1 MSSGLD
7 KWAVEIRGLRKN
19 YGRIQALKGVEFSL
33 KAGELVAFI
42 GPNGAG
48 KSTTLKI
55 LTGQLPATSGTV
67 LVNGV
72 DVLKDPGEAR
82 KHIGYVPEE
91 PVLYE
96 YLSAREFLEFIGA
109 IRESED
115 VDEALAFTE
124 LGADGERLIREYSQG
139 MRRKT
144 ALAAAILAKPP
155 VLILDEALNGLDPP
169 SAARVKGRL
178 RALCDAGA
186 CVLLSTHVLDTAERL
201 ADRVIVISQGEI
213 VADEYLDREKGT
225 DLEALFLQRMDS
237 GNNGE

>member
-1 MSSGLD
+1 MNTVSDPVAIEITGL
-7 KWAVEIRGLRKN
+7 VKN
-19 YGRIQALKGVEFSL
+19 YGRVQALKGVSL
-33 KAGELVAFI
+33 RLKPGELVAFI

-67 LVNGV
+67 MVNGV

-109 IRESED
+109 IREAD
-115 VDEALAFTE
+115 GVDEALAFTE

-169 SAARVKGRL
+169 SAARVKRRL
-178 RALCDAGA
+178 RELCDAGA
-186 CVLLSTHVLDTAERL
+186 CVLFSTHVLDTAERL
-201 ADRVIVISQGEI
+201 ADRVVLISNGKI
-213 VADEYLDREKGT
+213 VADEYLDRENGT
-225 DLEALFLQRMDS
+225 DLEALFLNRMGLES
-237 GNNGE
+237 HEG

>member
-1 MSSGLD
+1 MNTVSD
-7 KWAVEIRGLRKN
+7 PVAVEITGLVKN
-19 YGRIQALKGVEFSL
+19 FGRVQALKGVSFRL
-33 KAGELVAFI
+33 KPGELVAFI

-55 LTGQLPATSGTV
+55 LTGQLPATAGAV
-67 LVNGV
+67 VVNGV

-109 IRESED
+109 VRGAEG

-169 SAARVKGRL
+169 SASRVKRRL
-178 RALCDAGA
+178 RELCDAGA

-201 ADRVIVISQGEI
+201 ADRVVLISKGEI
-213 VADEYLDREKGT
+213 VADEYLDRENGT
-225 DLEALFLQRMDS
+225 DLEALFLDRMGLENHGD
-237 GNNGE
+237 